1 MNHLKIQFLLSLV
14 TLFILVTGC
23 KLYREQTPVSI
34 IPNPVSMIYDGK
46 SNEIGNGVK
55 VVTRD
60 TALRF
65 ARSLLLT
72 QMNDLPAAEF
82 LNENP
87 KARVTIRLELNDKIE
102 QTEGYILKIDKNIT
116 ITGKS
121 REGVIHGIQSLL
133 QIFQQSPETDEGIRI
148 PRLTINDYPRFGYR
162 GMHLDVSRHF
172 FQIDFI
178 KKYIDLIAMHKMNVF
193 HWHLTD
199 DQGWRIEIKKYPKL
213 TDIGAWR
220 VDHED
225 LPWGERPD
233 QTANDSAT
241 YGGYYT
247 QEQIREIVAY
257 ASERGVTVIPE
268 IEMPGHSA
276 ATIASYPEL
285 SCRGKQ
291 TTVPPGGRAGINI
304 LCAGKDGTFTFLE
317 NVLSEVITLFP
328 SKYIHIGG
336 DEAWKKEW
344 ETCPRCQKRIK
355 EEGLADEHELQ
366 SYFIRRIDRFLTS
379 KGKTLI
385 GWDEILEGGL
395 AENAT
400 VMSWRG
406 EAGGIKAAKMNHD
419 VIMTPVDYCYFD
431 YYQSTDKNLEP
442 LAFNGYISLEKV
454 YHADPVPDVLNQEE
468 AKHVLGAQGNV
479 WTEFIPTEAIAEY
492 RVLPRMSALREVLW
506 SPKQAA
512 RRAASV
518 KQGQSQTEQEN
529 RQAKMSDFMNRLG
542 TFLNWLTIEKYHF
555 HIPAPQ
561 GVFKEMIFLDST
573 RVELL
578 NPWPFTQI
586 RYTLDGSEPK
596 LQSPVYDQP
605 FPVDDGAI
613 LKASLFLK
621 NGLNGP
627 VKTVRYRKVQPIPCY
642 EVDESELKQGLNYHY
657 YEIAV
662 GSVGE
667 IKKYKPAKKG
677 VMEQI
682 GLPEERRPEVFAVE
696 FIGYLNVPQTDV
708 YTFGL
713 TSDDG
718 SQFCLG
724 ENMII
729 NHDGAH
735 GPSAAYGQIGLQKG
749 YYPIYV
755 GYFDGGGG
763 NSLKLEFRTHHGEWK
778 SIPTRYLFYKQEQ

>member
-1 MNHLKIQFLLSLV
+1 MNHLKVKFLLCV
-14 TLFILVTGC
+14 VALFMVVTGC
-23 KLYREQTPVSI
+23 KLSTEETSVSI
-34 IPNPVSMIYDGK
+34 IPKPVSIIYDGK
-46 SNEIGNGVK
+46 SLEIDNGVK
-55 VVTRD
+55 VITQD
-60 TALRF
+60 TGLSF
-65 ARSLLLT
+65 SRSLLLARMEDT
-72 QMNDLPAAEF
+72 PGAEF
-82 LNENP
+82 LHENP
-87 KARVTIRLELNDKIE
+87 KAPVTIRLELDNNIE
-102 QTEGYILKIDKNIT
+102 QTEGYTLKIDRNIT
-116 ITGKS
+116 IAGKN
-121 REGVIHGIQSLL
+121 RDGVLYGIQSLL
-133 QIFQQSPETDEGIRI
+133 QILQQAPETDEGIRI

-172 FQIDFI
+172 FQVSFI

-213 TDIGAWR
+213 TEVGAWR

-233 QTANDSAT
+233 QTAKDSVT

-247 QEQIREIVAY
+247 QKQIREVVAY

-291 TTVPPGGRAGINI
+291 TTVPPGGRAEINI

-344 ETCPRCQKRIK
+344 ENCPLCQKRAK

-366 SYFIRRIDRFLTS
+366 SYFIRRIDRFLAS

-406 EAGGIKAAKMNHD
+406 EAGGVKAAKMNHD

-431 YYQSTDKNLEP
+431 YYQSTDTELEP

-454 YHADPVPDVLNQEE
+454 YNSEPVPAALSQEE

-479 WTEFIPTEAIAEY
+479 WTEFICTEAIAEY
-492 RVLPRMSALREVLW
+492 RVLPRMSALSEVLW
-506 SPKQAA
+506 SPKKA
-512 RRAASV
+512 RDQ
-518 KQGQSQTEQEN
+518 K
-529 RQAKMSDFMNRLG
+529 DFMDRLG
-542 TFLNWLTIEKYHF
+542 TFLNWVTTEKYHF

-573 RVELL
+573 RVQLQ
-578 NPWPFTQI
+578 NPWSFTEI
-586 RYTLDGSEPK
+586 HYTLDGSEPK

-605 FPVDDGAI
+605 FPVSDKTI
-613 LKASLFLK
+613 LKASLFLR
-621 NGLNGP
+621 NGLSGP
-627 VKTVRYRKVQPIPCY
+627 VKTIRYRKVQPIPPY
-642 EVDESELKQGLNYHY
+642 EVDESVLKQGLNYHY

-662 GSVGE
+662 GSVGA

-682 GLPEERRPEVFAVE
+682 GLPEEHRPEVFAVE
-696 FIGYLNVPQTDV
+696 FIGYLNVPRTDV
-708 YTFGL
+708 YSFGL

-724 ENMII
+724 ESMII

-735 GPSAAYGQIGLQKG
+735 GPSTAYGQIGLQKG

-763 NSLKLEFRTHHGEWK
+763 NSLKLEFKTHEGEWK
-778 SIPTRYLFYKQEQ
+778 SIPPRYLFYKQEQ